1 MTPAGLPDYDRVFF
15 CRDHV
20 IKKAPRSV
28 DFIRE
33 LPKTGSGEIYKKG
46 IRKQDIGIDFQI
58 TARMVVPRKIKGG
71 SALEGLPPFSM
82 RKLKDT
88 QIINDL
94 TSLKT
99 SL

>member
-1 MTPAGLPDYDRVFF
+1 MVCAEAGY
-15 CRDHV
+15 
-20 IKKAPRSV
+20 
-28 DFIRE
+28 
-33 LPKTGSGEIYKKG
+33 EI
-46 IRKQDIGIDFQI
+46 DVQI
-58 TARMVVPRKIKGG
+58 TARMAVPREIKGG
-71 SALEGLPPFSM
+71 SALEVLPPLSM

>member
-1 MTPAGLPDYDRVFF
+1 MSLTR
-15 CRDHV
+15 
-20 IKKAPRSV
+20 PRFRTIEWFV
-28 DFIRE
+28 
-33 LPKTGSGEIYKKG
+33 
-46 IRKQDIGIDFQI
+46 RKQDIGIDVQI
-58 TARMVVPRKIKGG
+58 TARMVVPREIKGG
-71 SALEGLPPFSM
+71 AALEGLPPFSM